1 METAA
6 AKFTMQ
12 SKNYFLIN
20 PVRHQSGIS
29 CLCIKA
35 SDVCSF
41 LLLTLCVTGCEE
53 KHRVC
58 TSRLTSV
65 SQKQRMNLGWLYAGR
80 HALIIYNHAF
90 GTSELSHCQS
100 PV

>member
-12 SKNYFLIN
+12 SKNYFPIN
-20 PVRHQSGIS
+20 PVRHQNGIS

-41 LLLTLCVTGCEE
+41 FLLTRCVIECEE

-65 SQKQRMNLGWLYAGR
+65 S
-80 HALIIYNHAF
+80 
-90 GTSELSHCQS
+90 
-100 PV
+100 